1 MDFFNRNYQSTLG
14 LLRSM
19 TPAAQVSS
27 VIMLI
32 AIVASMVY
40 LFQYQLSGGTTYLF
54 GGQEF
59 SQSEIGVMETALS
72 QAGLNQYEIM
82 GNRLRVPLNL
92 RDKYTKAIADG
103 NAVPQDILRTAD
115 SSISSNPFLSS
126 TAQRQMQ
133 KSHKIKKLEDMLR
146 LNPKVS
152 KATVEYDERLEGAPF
167 RELRVTCAV
176 VVNPVGNY
184 QLTRD
189 DVVGIQN
196 VIRSSLAGIKDRDI
210 SIQDTNSGQ
219 SYTGDTVMFSA
230 AESELIRA
238 KKWWED
244 DYRKKISTQ
253 LAAYQGAVVGVE
265 VELDPTLGT
274 NTYKRTLDTPV
285 TLQQNNE
292 RETTRSQTG
301 GNGGAPGTR
310 TNLPANAAANA
321 QASLAESRQSSTDV
335 TKEQSSAITG
345 GEIQHRQELGLTVK
359 RAKVSVNIPQ
369 NTVEKL
375 FAAANPAPPG
385 GDATIDA
392 TRLRE
397 YFETSLRKPISER
410 VRALIQPAAV
420 SGQDPFEDIVVQM
433 DPSLALETLPATS
446 MAEFSLA
453 WLATNWQ
460 SLGLFGFGLVSLVML
475 RSMVN
480 SAAKNDDAILRADAE
495 LKRILPPEE
504 DGDEIEEIIVEKDGS
519 TRIVKRK
526 KTPDTEEDQATRE
539 NQLKKRFRNRQP
551 NIREELAEL
560 VEADFDAAASVL
572 KAWIG
577 ETAASPPPR
586 GGDAALSQPRA

>member
-1 MDFFNRNYQSTLG
+1 MDFFNRHYQSTLG

-40 LFQYQLSGGTTYLF
+40 LFQYQLSGATTYLF
-54 GGQEF
+54 GGKEF

-72 QAGLNQYEIM
+72 QAGLNQYEIV

-103 NAVPQDILRTAD
+103 NAVPSDILRTEDA
-115 SSISSNPFLSS
+115 SISSNPFLSS
-126 TAQRQMQ
+126 TAQHQMQ

-146 LNPKVS
+146 QNPKVS

-219 SYTGDTVMFSA
+219 SYTGDSIMFSA

-375 FAAANPAPPG
+375 FAAANPTPAG

-392 TRLRE
+392 TRLKE
-397 YFETSLRKPISER
+397 YFETSIQKPISER

-420 SGQDPFEDIVVQM
+420 NGQDPFEDIVVQM
-433 DPSLALETLPATS
+433 DPSLELEALPTTS
-446 MAEFSLA
+446 PMESALA
-453 WLATNWQ
+453 WLGTNWQ
-460 SLGLFGFGLVSLVML
+460 SLGLFGFGIVSLVML

-480 SAAKNDDAILRADAE
+480 SAGRNDDAVLRADAE
-495 LKRILPPEE
+495 LRRILPPDE

-526 KTPDTEEDQATRE
+526 KTPETDEERAARE
-539 NQLKKRFRNRQP
+539 NQLKKRFQNRQP

-577 ETAASPPPR
+577 EPAA
-586 GGDAALSQPRA
+586 